1 MNEKSFKIIERTGIA
16 LNVRINTGKAFAC
29 RIQGCKGEQ
38 YIHP

>member
-1 MNEKSFKIIERTGIA
+1 MYIGADQNAEEDGGE
-16 LNVRINTGKAFAC
+16 VRINTGKAFAC